1 MPKRHFSTIEEF
13 KNNLHKDGATLVE
26 FSGSKVPCILVS
38 PEEYHK
44 ILEQTYGKKIAADTL
59 LDIFHDG
66 QDVFVDVCIK
76 FKDTPFDRNYLLYAN
91 DMLEFFEKLAE
102 STLLAIS
109 PDAQVYTNSQNIFM
123 IQLPRRDAA
132 ERALEIIKANAKR
145 GHRKLTVGETQN
157 SASTEKRSR
166 KESPAS
172 DDQGVPPEIDSHYQM
187 YGKHAWEVEYGARC
201 PTCEKR
207 IDEFGLC
214 ACGGSA

>member
-13 KNNLHKDGATLVE
+13 RNNLHKDGATLVE
-26 FSGSKVPCILVS
+26 FSGSKVPCILVA
-38 PEEYHK
+38 PGEYQN
-44 ILEQTYGKKIAADTL
+44 ILEQTYGKKIAADTV

-66 QDVFVDVCIK
+66 QDVFVDVWIK
-76 FKDTPFDRNYLLYAN
+76 FKDATFECNYLLYAN
-91 DMLEFFEKLAE
+91 DMMEFFEKLAE
-102 STLLAIS
+102 TALIAIS
-109 PDAQVYTNSQNIFM
+109 PDSHVYTNSHNIFM
-123 IQLPRRDAA
+123 IQLPRRESA

-145 GHRKLTVGETQN
+145 GRGKSVDETRN
-157 SASTEKRSR
+157 SASTDKRAG
-166 KESPAS
+166 KESRS

-187 YGKHAWEVEYGARC
+187 YGKHAWEVKYGERC